1 VSAETVVLDASV
13 GALWFCGA
21 PSSREALAMLDDLA
35 TGRIDIVVPSHFV
48 DEVLETVKR
57 DLGPGGVV
65 PAWDALVDLDLG
77 VVPLSDDVVGE
88 AARQSGALSCPFVDA
103 LSPAVAALLGVP
115 LVSANPRAHGSFPGV
130 RLLQSA

>member
-21 PSSREALAMLDDLA
+21 PPSAEALVLLEDLA
-35 TGRIDIVVPSHFV
+35 AGRLDIVVPSHFV

-65 PAWDALVDLDLG
+65 PAWRSLVDLGLG
-77 VVPLSDDVVGE
+77 VVPLGDDVVGE
-88 AARQSGALSCPFVDA
+88 AARQSGALGCPFADA
-103 LSPAVAALLGVP
+103 LSPAVAALLGAP
-115 LVSANPRAHGSFPGV
+115 LVSANARAHAAFPGV
-130 RLLQSA
+130 RLVVG

>member
-21 PSSREALAMLDDLA
+21 PSSAEALALLGDLA
-35 TGRIDIVVPSHFV
+35 AGRVDIVVPSHFV

-65 PAWDALVDLDLG
+65 PAWDSLVELDLG

-88 AARQSGALSCPFVDA
+88 AARQSGALGCPFADA
-103 LSPAVAALLGVP
+103 LSPAVAALLGAP
-115 LVSANPRAHGSFPGV
+115 LVSANARVHGSFPGV
-130 RLLQSA
+130 RLLGG